1 MRRLLILTL
10 ALASC
15 GSCQD
20 GAVGAAGDAAADAR
34 AKDAG
39 HDGAADAEVDAGPTD
54 DAMPA
59 SSSAELST
67 RARHLLEAIA
77 QDNPDLA
84 TDILFPRDAW
94 SQARDGQDPA
104 KVWDTKTK
112 PAFAS
117 GIHSWAKRS
126 KDMTR
131 AQFVSFEIG
140 KTVTQIEPKKKEW
153 KKPLWQVKH
162 SKLTFTVDGQA
173 RHLEVAEMV
182 GWRGA
187 WYVTHLK

>member
-1 MRRLLILTL
+1 MTL

-20 GAVGAAGDAAADAR
+20 GVGAATDAAADAR
-34 AKDAG
+34 PKDAAR
-39 HDGAADAEVDAGPTD
+39 DVAAMQDAEPADSGPTD
-54 DAMPA
+54 DAMPP

-77 QDNPDLA
+77 QDNADLA

-94 SQARDGQDPA
+94 NQARDGQDPS
-104 KVWDTKTK
+104 KVWDSKIK
-112 PAFAS
+112 PGFAAN
-117 GIHSWAKRS
+117 IHTWAKQ
-126 KDMTR
+126 KDMAR

-162 SKLTFTVDGQA
+162 SKLSFTVDGQA
-173 RHLEVAEMV
+173 RHLEIAEMV

-187 WYVTHLK
+187 WYVTHLR